1 MTGLNGA
8 SSSGTDAVRKTKNR
22 IGIIAIVLL
31 LLFTVLA
38 FIGVFSFTVWIIADL
53 VVALVAN
60 LILRR
65 IGKQQ
70 TG

>member
-1 MTGLNGA
+1 MTGLNA
-8 SSSGTDAVRKTKNR
+8 ANSSGTDAVRKTKNR

-38 FIGVFSFTVWIIADL
+38 FLGVFSFAVWIIADL
-53 VVALVAN
+53 AVSLVAN

-70 TG
+70 T